1 MRSYKNYDIMTS
13 EDVCGSNFM
22 VPYFM
27 AIDKEDHNKRI
38 NLGISLEDVSKMNKD
53 EADEFIYE
61 TARGIINDMTEVE
74 ETESKPTNCNFD
86 EEGHHKDSESSQVS
100 YDNNAEL
107 TTESTVSI
115 PKPLTMEEDP
125 FSEFSKKQMSMLVS
139 QSNESVQIMESLWTD
154 RAKQFKL
161 NDDLMKQLYQ
171 FNEQHMFKLPED
183 ISEEEKEKFDHL
195 NGLDHFK
202 HTDAVNIFGSNHPM
216 VGPTDEICRDL
227 AKAAMKDM
235 LGYVLALRE
244 YRDINKAY
252 VQYLEIGEMQKIH
265 ELEEIMEAEQD
276 PEKKSKMKSSIDSY
290 YYNKYLDFIAE
301 PLDEKTL
308 KTLSD
313 AWDDEK
319 KVRYWLE
326 RSKDKLERLKISP
339 KFIADITNFEKR
351 FLPEEYHDIRNM
363 LLIYFINKVTFND
376 MGNPKNIE
384 RTRVVTFVI
393 AMNNIIDN
401 IATDDTKEKILNN
414 IMTFLDQFINKEE
427 GN

>member
-1 MRSYKNYDIMTS
+1 
-13 EDVCGSNFM
+13 
-22 VPYFM
+22 
-27 AIDKEDHNKRI
+27 
-38 NLGISLEDVSKMNKD
+38 
-53 EADEFIYE
+53 
-61 TARGIINDMTEVE
+61 
-74 ETESKPTNCNFD
+74 
-86 EEGHHKDSESSQVS
+86 
-100 YDNNAEL
+100 
-107 TTESTVSI
+107 
-115 PKPLTMEEDP
+115 
-125 FSEFSKKQMSMLVS
+125 
-139 QSNESVQIMESLWTD
+139 
-154 RAKQFKL
+154 
-161 NDDLMKQLYQ
+161 
-171 FNEQHMFKLPED
+171 
-183 ISEEEKEKFDHL
+183 
-195 NGLDHFK
+195 
-202 HTDAVNIFGSNHPM
+202 
-216 VGPTDEICRDL
+216 
-227 AKAAMKDM
+227 
-235 LGYVLALRE
+235 
-244 YRDINKAY
+244 
-252 VQYLEIGEMQKIH
+252 
-265 ELEEIMEAEQD
+265 
-276 PEKKSKMKSSIDSY
+276 MKSSIDSY

>member
-1 MRSYKNYDIMTS
+1 MRSYKNYDIMTT
-13 EDVCGSNFM
+13 EDVCGSNLM

-27 AIDKEDHNKRI
+27 ATDKEDHNKRI
-38 NLGISLEDVSKMNKD
+38 NLGISIEDVSKMNKD

-61 TARGIINDMTEVE
+61 TARGIIDDILEGEENNDENRTH
-74 ETESKPTNCNFD
+74 CNFNKYGLPKDFKPDKDKDNVRVEGSELDLD
-86 EEGHHKDSESSQVS
+86 EKS
-100 YDNNAEL
+100 
-107 TTESTVSI
+107 
-115 PKPLTMEEDP
+115 PMEENP

-195 NGLDHFK
+195 NGLDHLK

-235 LGYVLALRE
+235 LGYILALKE
-244 YRDINKAY
+244 YRNINKTY
-252 VQYLEIGEMQKIH
+252 VQYLEMAEMKSIH

-276 PEKKSKMKSSIDSY
+276 PEKKAKMKSSIDSY
-290 YYNKYLDFIAE
+290 YYNKYLNFVAE

-308 KTLSD
+308 KILSD

-319 KVRYWLE
+319 KVKYWLE
-326 RSKDKLERLKISP
+326 RSKDKLEQLKISP

-351 FLPEEYHDIRNM
+351 FLPEKYHDIRNM
-363 LLIYFINKVTFND
+363 LLLYFINKVTFSD

-384 RTRVVTFVI
+384 RIRIVAFVM

-401 IATDDTKEKILNN
+401 ITTDDTKEKILNN